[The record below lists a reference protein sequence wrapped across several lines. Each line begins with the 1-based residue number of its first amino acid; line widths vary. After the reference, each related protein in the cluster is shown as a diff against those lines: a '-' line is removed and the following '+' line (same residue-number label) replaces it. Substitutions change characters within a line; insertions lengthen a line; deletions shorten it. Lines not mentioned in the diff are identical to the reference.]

1 MKTDGTGTRRQQG
14 MVLMSSLGI
23 LSVLMVVGI
32 GVGVMLQND
41 YRVLT
46 NLRGAT
52 EAFYFSVAGMEWS
65 KAEIARV
72 TEFPPR
78 LTDQAK
84 KFASGDFAVMF
95 LSSTQDG
102 PLAVKIVVRSIGTN
116 RVSRHLLQAR
126 LTKSYDLSD
135 AALGLRG
142 NGSRV
147 NLSGDS
153 IFISG
158 ADHDAVNGKP
168 MPGAKPRSSVSTADD
183 GLRALVEQ
191 AIAEPPRPGVLDS
204 SGGMQPVTTS
214 DHLPAAFVSQLGSQL
229 CTSAAAILHTIPSG
243 SSLTIENQSWGTRSA
258 PQLHCVDG
266 SGAPGDAV
274 NLPGVT
280 GVGIVVVKDAD
291 LVLSGSFHW
300 EGLII
305 VTGSDVSFRVTGSA
319 TKDLIGAIVVNEAGI
334 PGADRKILDIEGDV
348 RVLFSRQALSQA
360 SRLIPVEA
368 LSAAYGALPTVI
380 SQDYWRTDTL

>member
-1 MKTDGTGTRRQQG
+1 MKSVGTGSRRQQG

-46 NLRGAT
+46 NLRGST

-72 TEFPPR
+72 KEFPP
-78 LTDQAK
+78 LMTDQAK
-84 KFASGDFAVMF
+84 KFVSGDFAVVF

-102 PLAVKIVVRSIGTN
+102 PLAAKIVVRSTGTN
-116 RVSRHLLQAR
+116 RVSRHVIQAR
-126 LTKSYDLSD
+126 LSKSYDLSD

-158 ADHDAVNGKP
+158 ADHDAINGNP
-168 MPGAKPRSSVSTADD
+168 MPGAKPRSSVSTADEH
-183 GLRALVEQ
+183 LRALVEQ
-191 AIAEPPRPGVLDS
+191 AVAEPPRPGVLDS
-204 SGGMQPVTTS
+204 SSGMQPVTTS
-214 DHLPAAFVSQLGSQL
+214 EYLPATFVSQLSSQL
-229 CTSAAAILHTIPSG
+229 CTSEAAIQHTIPSG
-243 SSLTIENQSWGTRSA
+243 SILTIENQTWGSRGV
-258 PQLHCVDG
+258 PELHCFDG
-266 SGAPGDAV
+266 SGATGDTV
-274 NLPGVT
+274 HLPGVT

-291 LVLSGSFHW
+291 LVLSGSFRW
-300 EGLII
+300 EGLVI
-305 VTGSDVSFRVTGSA
+305 VTGSDISFRVTGST
-319 TKDLIGAIVVNEAGI
+319 TKDIIGAIVVNEIGI
-334 PGADRKILDIEGDV
+334 PGADRKILDIEGTV
-348 RVLFSRQALSQA
+348 RILFSRRALSQA
-360 SRLIPVEA
+360 NPLIPVES
-368 LSAAYGALPTVI
+368 LSAAYGALPSVI
-380 SQDYWRTDTL
+380 SQDYWRTDTP